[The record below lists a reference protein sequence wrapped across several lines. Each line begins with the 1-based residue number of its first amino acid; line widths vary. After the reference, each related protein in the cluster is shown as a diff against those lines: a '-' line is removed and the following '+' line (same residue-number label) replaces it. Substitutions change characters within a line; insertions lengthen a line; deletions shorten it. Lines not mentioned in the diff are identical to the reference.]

1 MSDLPLIVVP
11 GDEPRQ
17 VRGSAALERLAAYGE
32 VVAYDTR
39 PADDAE
45 KLERVREATVI
56 LNSRGA
62 VGWGEADFARL
73 PKLKMITT
81 CSIGTDAIDIAA
93 AKARGI
99 TVCNIPDR
107 TVPMVAEHLFAMM
120 LAAAKQLPHETTEI
134 RSGRWNVCSN
144 IYLRGKTLG
153 IVGTGNVG
161 SELARLAQAIG
172 MEVVAWTFHPSPE
185 RAAALGATFVTLDE
199 LLDRSDVV
207 SLNVKLTPETEGL
220 IGAAELARMKDQA
233 ILLNGARGAV
243 VDMDALC
250 ATLAAGRLFAV
261 ALDVFPQEP
270 LPADAP
276 ILAFDRVVLTPHA
289 ADQTPEAVTGI
300 NEGAV
305 ENVIAFLEG
314 RPQNLVEP

>member
-1 MSDLPLIVVP
+1 MADSPLIVVP
-11 GDEPRQ
+11 GDAPRQ
-17 VRGSAALERLAAYGE
+17 IGGSPALERLVAYGE
-32 VVAYDTR
+32 VVVHDTK
-39 PADDAE
+39 PVSDAE
-45 KLERVREATVI
+45 KIARVREATVI

-62 VGWGEADFARL
+62 VRWGEADFAQL
-73 PKLKMITT
+73 PKLRMITT
-81 CSIGTDAIDIAA
+81 CSIGTDSVDVAA

-99 TVCNIPDR
+99 TVCNIPER

-120 LAAAKQLPHETTEI
+120 LAAAKQLPRETAEI
-134 RSGRWNVCSN
+134 RAGRWNLCSN
-144 IYLRGKTLG
+144 VYLRGKTLG

-172 MEVVAWTFHPSPE
+172 MDVIAWTFNPSPE
-185 RAAALGATFVTLDE
+185 RAAALGVTFVELDA
-199 LLDRSDVV
+199 LLARSDVV
-207 SLNVKLTPETEGL
+207 SLNVKLSPETEGL
-220 IGAAELARMKDQA
+220 IGAAELARMKHDA
-233 ILLNGARGAV
+233 ILLNGARGPV

-261 ALDVFPQEP
+261 ALDVFPIEP

-276 ILAFDRVVLTPHA
+276 ILAFDNVVLTPHA

-305 ENVIAFLEG
+305 ENVIAFLDG